1 MTTRSRQKLSSILA
15 VFSIVA
21 LLLLLIFVWTA
32 VRNGVFSS
40 VNENGSYRW
49 RPIDSSDSST
59 LMPSD
64 EHSSHHHSHG
74 HHHHHH
80 HHHNEST
87 TSHGKFVDTFVIL
100 PNPCH
105 VHRFLLSFSSL
116 QNSSPSTAKS
126 AQYKRNRNGELRTFL
141 LKRQNP
147 LNTHALHMD
156 MRHNDTLFKWN

>member
-59 LMPSD
+59 LMPSN

-80 HHHNEST
+80 HHPHNEST
-87 TSHGKFVDTFVIL
+87 TSHGKFTDTHLLFFSTNAMCIASF
-100 PNPCH
+100 CH
-105 VHRFLLSFSSL
+105 SR
-116 QNSSPSTAKS
+116 
-126 AQYKRNRNGELRTFL
+126 
-141 LKRQNP
+141 
-147 LNTHALHMD
+147 
-156 MRHNDTLFKWN
+156 LFKIPVCLQQNQHNKKQKPKQRT

>member
-40 VNENGSYRW
+40 VTENGSYRW
-49 RPIDSSDSST
+49 RPIDPSDSST

-80 HHHNEST
+80 HHHQHNEST

-100 PNPCH
+100 LNPCH
-105 VHRFLLSFSSL
+105 VHRFLLSFASL
-116 QNSSPSTAKS
+116 QNSCLSTAKS
-126 AQYKRNRNGELRTFL
+126 AQ
-141 LKRQNP
+141 
-147 LNTHALHMD
+147 
-156 MRHNDTLFKWN
+156 